1 MKRTT
6 KRTTKRTAKRAAY
19 RGFTLVEVL
28 VALVIVGVALAAG
41 LRATAAMTRNAEALR
56 FKLYATWS
64 AENRLTELRAAIG
77 FPDIGR
83 REYACPQGSVPL
95 VCEERIE
102 STANPNMRRAEV
114 HVFADASRTWPLVT
128 LATVLPNAR

>member
-1 MKRTT
+1 MIRFRPFLRSRKR
-6 KRTTKRTAKRAAY
+6 

-28 VALVIVGVALAAG
+28 VALTIVGVALAAG
-41 LRATAAMTRNAEALR
+41 LRATASMTRNAEALR
-56 FKLYATWS
+56 LKLYATWS
-64 AENRLTELRAAIG
+64 AENRLTELRANSK

-83 REYACPQGSVPL
+83 HEFECPQGRAPL

-102 STANPNMRRAEV
+102 GTANPNMRRAEV
-114 HVFADASRTWPLVT
+114 HVFADGTREWPLVT

>member
-1 MKRTT
+1 MTR
-6 KRTTKRTAKRAAY
+6 

-28 VALVIVGVALAAG
+28 VALTIVGVALAAG
-41 LRATAAMTRNAEALR
+41 LRATASMTRNAEALR
-56 FKLYATWS
+56 LKLYATWS
-64 AENRLTELRAAIG
+64 AENRLTELRADTK

-83 REYACPQGSVPL
+83 REFECPQGRAPL

-102 STANPNMRRAEV
+102 TTANPNMRRAEV
-114 HVFADASRTWPLVT
+114 HVFADTTREWQLVT